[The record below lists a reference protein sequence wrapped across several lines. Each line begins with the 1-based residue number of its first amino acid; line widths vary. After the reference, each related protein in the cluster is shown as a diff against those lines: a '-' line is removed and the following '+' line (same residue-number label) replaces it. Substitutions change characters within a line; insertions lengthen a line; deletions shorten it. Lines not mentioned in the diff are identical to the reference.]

1 MARSRLVAIA
11 LSVAIAIAPAP
22 SNAGII
28 FVPPVLQPSGTG
40 AGVYALAGCVAG
52 IIFAAI
58 DASRRF
64 NRELTPAEAAS
75 CGLLYWI
82 NLANLRP

>member
-1 MARSRLVAIA
+1 MARSKLLA
-11 LSVAIAIAPAP
+11 LTLAAAMTFSPATVK
-22 SNAGII
+22 AGII
-28 FVPPVLQPSGTG
+28 ALPIPANSTTVTG
-40 AGVYALAGCVAG
+40 YALAGCVAG
-52 IIFAAI
+52 IMIAAL

-64 NRELTPAEAAS
+64 NRELTAAEATS

>member
-1 MARSRLVAIA
+1 MTRSRLVAIA
-11 LSVAIAIAPAP
+11 LSVAIATAPAP
-22 SNAGII
+22 SQAGI
-28 FVPPVLQPSGTG
+28 FVPPPILGSPTSP
-40 AGVYALAGCVAG
+40 ALGVIGCVTG
-52 IIFAAI
+52 IMLAAI